1 LDDLW
6 SDFLEIDGETY
17 NIPVYVSIKRNAEF
31 LDKYAERTDDGDLKR
46 ELIGVYFNYKNI
58 RFGRQKDSNY
68 NEYNRLYNK
77 LTEAEEFHTIV
88 IANQSFRAY
97 FANVSDEMYLFKNN
111 KPYYKNLTVNFIAKT
126 PARSWLNENKNSN
139 WLLCNRCY
147 S

>member
-1 LDDLW
+1 MDDLW

-126 PARSWLNENKNSN
+126 PARS
-139 WLLCNRCY
+139 
-147 S
+147 